1 MGPIVV
7 LIFFVLG
14 GVLSI
19 VPPILGA
26 SMEPT
31 VVLIFFILAAMFSIV
46 PFGRIRMFLPQAW
59 LRALW
64 LRRALHEYP
73 LYNPPHKVEERLLS
87 KEKATENFDYFM
99 RVREQR
105 VAHFQDWLR
114 RNFGVIITLDE
125 KGVRALGRWGNR
137 YAGLLLDE
145 DPAGH
150 PTDSYFTFHPPWTGE
165 NAGYNVIFDMGIVLG
180 EAMIASCPKLR
191 WDVDPISAIL
201 PRTARQRKR
210 EAGVSYQRP
219 ELTGF
224 DDPVGTASPLH
235 EVFSFA
241 HQMSINMTTF
251 DGINRYYTCPRFVR
265 RNIREELLNAFNA
278 VLRDYPAGDPYKLR
292 GQMSQDDYLK
302 FVDAVE
308 SEEEDRGDK
317 LHQKG

>member
-1 MGPIVV
+1 MDLFIV

-14 GVLSI
+14 AVLSI

-26 SMEPT
+26 LIDPII
-31 VVLIFFILAAMFSIV
+31 VLIFFILAAVLSIV
-46 PFGRIRMFLPQAW
+46 PFNRIRMLLPQAW
-59 LRALW
+59 LRTLW
-64 LRRALHEYP
+64 LQRALREYP

-99 RVREQR
+99 RVRQQR
-105 VAHFQDWLR
+105 LAYFRDWLR

-125 KGVRALGRWGNR
+125 KGVRALGRWGNK
-137 YAGLLLDE
+137 YAGLLLDKGPGG
-145 DPAGH
+145 D
-150 PTDSYFTFHPPWTGE
+150 PTDSYFTYDPPWTGE
-165 NAGYNVIFDMGIVLG
+165 NAGYSVIFDMGIMLG
-180 EAMIASCPKLR
+180 EAIIASCPKLR

-210 EAGVSYQRP
+210 EAGMSYQRP

-235 EVFSFA
+235 QVFTFA

-251 DGINRYYTCPRFVR
+251 DGINRYYNCPSDVR
-265 RNIREELLNAFNA
+265 KNIRQQLLNSFSA
-278 VLRDYPAGDPYKLR
+278 VLRDYPAGDPYRLR
-292 GQMSQDDYLK
+292 EQMSPEDYLK

-308 SEEEDRGDK
+308 SEEEDTGDK
-317 LHQKG
+317 